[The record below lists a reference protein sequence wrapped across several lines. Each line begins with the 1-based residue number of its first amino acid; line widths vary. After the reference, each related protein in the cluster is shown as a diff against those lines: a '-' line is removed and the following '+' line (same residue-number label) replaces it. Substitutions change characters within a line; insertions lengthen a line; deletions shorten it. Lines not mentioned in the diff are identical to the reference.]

1 MNFQQLKIIR
11 ETVRQGFNLTQVAE
25 VMFTSQPGVS
35 RNIKELEEELGI
47 EIFVRHGKRLLGL
60 TEPGKELISAV
71 DQILADASNLQKI
84 AEQFSNKETG
94 QLTIATTHTQAR
106 YALPPL
112 IKWFKT
118 DYPKV
123 HLALQQGSPSEIAS
137 LLISGDADI
146 GIATEN
152 LKSVPELVTFPF
164 YSWNHAIVVRKDHP
178 LTREKNLTLERIA
191 AFPIITYH
199 EGYTG
204 RAAIDQTFEKAQLV
218 PDIVL
223 SAIDADVIKTYVEL
237 ELGVG
242 IIASMAYSPEKDRE
256 LSLLPADHLFLKST
270 TVAAVRK
277 GTYLRSYA
285 YALLEKLCPD
295 LGELAM
301 REAIKKSESV

>member
-84 AEQFSNKETG
+84 AEQFSNTETG

-178 LTREKNLTLERIA
+178 LTREINLTLERIA